1 MSRYDIADTY
11 CYDNSSVLKNKLGL
25 QDQDKLDAFEADIT
39 ALRIVE
45 FDNNPVE
52 GQFDLEHLKRIHFHV
67 FQDLYDW
74 AGKIRT
80 VDIWKNDSHFANIR
94 MIDSAA
100 NKVFTDLSK
109 ENLFEGKDQE
119 FVAKRLAHYLSELN
133 VLHPFRDGN
142 GRTQRIFISQL
153 AQRAGYQLNYIDL
166 DKRVIYTAMEKAF
179 FGDESHL
186 SELILINLKRAS
198 AI

>member
-25 QDQDKLDAFEADIT
+25 QDQDKLDTFEADIT
-39 ALRIVE
+39 ALRIIE
-45 FDNNPVE
+45 LDNNPVL
-52 GQFDLEHLKRIHFHV
+52 GQFDLEHLQKIHFHV

-80 VDIWKNDSHFANIR
+80 VDIWKDESHFANIR

-100 NKVFTDLSK
+100 NKVFTDLAK
-109 ENLFEGKDQE
+109 ENFFQDKDKK
-119 FVAKRLAHYLSELN
+119 FVATRLAHYLSELN

-153 AQRAGYQLNYIDL
+153 AQRTRYQLNYADL

-179 FGDESHL
+179 FGDESQL
-186 SELILINLKRAS
+186 AELISFNLKLS
-198 AI
+198 K

>member
-1 MSRYDIADTY
+1 MSRYDIADVY
-11 CYDNSSVLKNKLGL
+11 CYENSPVLKNKLGL
-25 QDQDKLDAFEADIT
+25 QDQEQLDAFEADIT
-39 ALRIVE
+39 ALRMIE
-45 FDNNPVE
+45 LDNNPVD
-52 GQFDLEHLKRIHFHV
+52 GQFDLEHLKQIHFEV
-67 FQDLYDW
+67 FQDLYEW

-80 VDIWKNDSHFANIR
+80 VDIWKDESHFANIR

-100 NKVFTDLSK
+100 NKVFTDISK
-109 ENLFEGKDQE
+109 ENFFEGKDLE

-153 AQRAGYQLNYIDL
+153 AQRAGYQLNYADL

-179 FGDESHL
+179 FGDESQL
-186 SELILINLKRAS
+186 AELVSINLKLS
-198 AI
+198 KS

>member
-11 CYDNSSVLKNKLGL
+11 CYDDSSVLKNKLGL
-25 QDQDKLDAFEADIT
+25 QDQDKLDTFEADIT
-39 ALRIVE
+39 ALRIIE
-45 FDNNPVE
+45 LDNNPVQGE
-52 GQFDLEHLKRIHFHV
+52 FDLEHLQKIHFHV

-80 VDIWKNDSHFANIR
+80 VDIWKDESHFANIR

-100 NKVFTDLSK
+100 NKVFTDLAK
-109 ENLFEGKDQE
+109 ENFFQDKDKE
-119 FVAKRLAHYLSELN
+119 FVATRLAHYLSELN

-153 AQRAGYQLNYIDL
+153 AQRTRYQLNYADL

-179 FGDESHL
+179 FGDESQL
-186 SELILINLKRAS
+186 AELISINLKLS
-198 AI
+198 K

>member
-11 CYDNSSVLKNKLGL
+11 CYDNSSVIENKLGL
-25 QDQDKLDAFEADIT
+25 QDQDKLDTFEADIT
-39 ALRIVE
+39 ALRIIE
-45 FDNNPVE
+45 LDNNTIQ
-52 GQFDLEHLKRIHFHV
+52 GQFDLEHLKKIHFHV

-74 AGKIRT
+74 AGEIRT
-80 VDIWKNDSHFANIR
+80 VDIWKDESHFANIR

-100 NKVFTDLSK
+100 NKVFTDLAK
-109 ENLFEGKDQE
+109 ENFFQDKDKE
-119 FVAKRLAHYLSELN
+119 FVATRLAHYLSELN

-153 AQRAGYQLNYIDL
+153 AQRTRYQLNYADL

-179 FGDESHL
+179 FGDESQL
-186 SELILINLKRAS
+186 AELISINLKLS
-198 AI
+198 K

>member
-11 CYDNSSVLKNKLGL
+11 CYDDSSVLKNKLGL
-25 QDQDKLDAFEADIT
+25 QDQDKLDTFEADIT
-39 ALRIVE
+39 ALRIIE
-45 FDNNPVE
+45 LDNNPVL
-52 GQFDLEHLKRIHFHV
+52 GQFDLEHLQKIHFHV

-80 VDIWKNDSHFANIR
+80 VDIWKDESHFANIR

-100 NKVFTDLSK
+100 NKVFTDLAK
-109 ENLFEGKDQE
+109 ENFFQDKDKE
-119 FVAKRLAHYLSELN
+119 FVATRPAHYLSELN

-153 AQRAGYQLNYIDL
+153 AQRTRYQLNYADL

-179 FGDESHL
+179 FGDESQL
-186 SELILINLKRAS
+186 AELISINLKLS
-198 AI
+198 K

>member
-1 MSRYDIADTY
+1 MSRYDIADNY

-25 QDQDKLDAFEADIT
+25 QDQDKLDTFEADIT
-39 ALRIVE
+39 ALRIIE
-45 FDNNPVE
+45 LDNNPVL
-52 GQFDLEHLKRIHFHV
+52 GQFDLEHLQKIHFHV

-80 VDIWKNDSHFANIR
+80 VDIWKDESHFANIR

-100 NKVFTDLSK
+100 NKVFTDLAK
-109 ENLFEGKDQE
+109 ENFFQDKDKE
-119 FVAKRLAHYLSELN
+119 FVATRLAHYLSELN

-153 AQRAGYQLNYIDL
+153 AQRTRYQLNYADL

-179 FGDESHL
+179 FGDESQL
-186 SELILINLKRAS
+186 AELISINLKLS
-198 AI
+198 K

>member
-1 MSRYDIADTY
+1 MSRYDIADVY
-11 CYDNSSVLKNKLGL
+11 CYENSPVLKNKLGL
-25 QDQDKLDAFEADIT
+25 QDQEQLDAFEADIT
-39 ALRIVE
+39 ALRMIE
-45 FDNNPVE
+45 LDNNPVD
-52 GQFDLEHLKRIHFHV
+52 GQFDLEHLKQIHFEV
-67 FQDLYDW
+67 FQDLYEW

-80 VDIWKNDSHFANIR
+80 VDIWKDESHFANIR

-109 ENLFEGKDQE
+109 ENFFQGKDLE

-153 AQRAGYQLNYIDL
+153 AQRSGYQLNYADL
-166 DKRVIYTAMEKAF
+166 DKRAIYTAMEKAF
-179 FGDESHL
+179 FGDESQL
-186 SELILINLKRAS
+186 AELVSINLKLS
-198 AI
+198 KS

>member
-25 QDQDKLDAFEADIT
+25 QDQDKLDTFEADIT
-39 ALRIVE
+39 ALRIIE
-45 FDNNPVE
+45 LDNKAIQ
-52 GQFDLEHLKRIHFHV
+52 GQFDLEHLKKIHFHV

-74 AGKIRT
+74 AGEIRT
-80 VDIWKNDSHFANIR
+80 VDIWKDESHFANIR

-100 NKVFTDLSK
+100 NKVFTDLAK
-109 ENLFEGKDQE
+109 ENFFQDKDKG
-119 FVAKRLAHYLSELN
+119 FVATRLAHYLSELN

-153 AQRAGYQLNYIDL
+153 AQRTGYQLNYADL

-179 FGDESHL
+179 FGDEAPL
-186 SELILINLKRAS
+186 AELISVNLKLS
-198 AI
+198 K

>member
-1 MSRYDIADTY
+1 MSRYDIADVY
-11 CYDNSSVLKNKLGL
+11 CYENSPVLKNKLGL
-25 QDQDKLDAFEADIT
+25 QDQEQLDAEADIT
-39 ALRIVE
+39 ALRMIE
-45 FDNNPVE
+45 LDNNPVD
-52 GQFDLEHLKRIHFHV
+52 GQFDLEHLKQIHFEV
-67 FQDLYDW
+67 FQDLYEW

-80 VDIWKNDSHFANIR
+80 VDIWKDESHFANIR

-100 NKVFTDLSK
+100 NKVFTDISK
-109 ENLFEGKDQE
+109 ENFFEGKDLE

-153 AQRAGYQLNYIDL
+153 AQRAGYQLNYADL

-179 FGDESHL
+179 FGDESQL
-186 SELILINLKRAS
+186 AELVSINLKLS
-198 AI
+198 KS

>member
-11 CYDNSSVLKNKLGL
+11 CYDDSSVLKNKLGL
-25 QDQDKLDAFEADIT
+25 QDQDKLDTFEADIT
-39 ALRIVE
+39 ALRIIE
-45 FDNNPVE
+45 LDNNPVL
-52 GQFDLEHLKRIHFHV
+52 GQFDLEHLQKIHFHV

-80 VDIWKNDSHFANIR
+80 VDIWKDESHFANIR

-100 NKVFTDLSK
+100 NKVFTDLAK
-109 ENLFEGKDQE
+109 ENFFQDKDKK
-119 FVAKRLAHYLSELN
+119 FVATRLAHYLSELN

-153 AQRAGYQLNYIDL
+153 AQRSRYQLNYADL

-179 FGDESHL
+179 FGDESQL
-186 SELILINLKRAS
+186 AELISINLKLS
-198 AI
+198 K